1 LVYVLKEGVK
11 KLAILESYIK
21 YFGIAIC
28 TFYVYFK
35 ILKQECTKKDIS
47 FYLLV
52 TSSFPVLTCEILFN
66 LKTFIIPTQILI
78 SLIYFALHTKA
89 KLSLSITTT
98 MISFGISYI
107 FYYVAV
113 FVIGAIF
120 SFNGV
125 KYTYVNNIYA
135 KLCVA
140 GIQYLLSYLLFK
152 IRRLKS
158 GMPFL
163 INKADGRIGL
173 LISFA
178 LIACFICSSNAGSPT
193 SYLFT
198 IPILFVVLGSVGIF
212 VWWKNRLTKNYLKKL
227 KNNEFQ
233 ELQNALQ
240 KQKEEIRRLKQHNDA
255 LAKIIHKDNK
265 LIPTMELA
273 VREYLG
279 QRNSPDAL
287 GMQQKGHALLKELQ
301 AISSERSGVIKD
313 YQHCHVK
320 VPTTGVFPIDSLL
333 QYMCCKAQAAGI
345 QLKLT
350 LLASMKY
357 LTENIIPSSDLRT
370 ILADL
375 IENAVIAIKSS
386 NSSNKKILVSLGII
400 NQFYEMDIYDS
411 GIPFESETIRHLGQ
425 KNNTTHADAGGS
437 GIGLVTVLEIL
448 ERYNASFCIEQIQ
461 NTHNIF
467 TKKISIKFD
476 NFNERI
482 FKTDNNELVH
492 ILPAA
497 HYSNVNFENS
507 KQ

>member
-1 LVYVLKEGVK
+1 MI
-11 KLAILESYIK
+11 ASYMK
-21 YFGIAIC
+21 YFGIIISS
-28 TFYVYFK
+28 YYIYRK
-35 ILKQECTKKDIS
+35 ILNIKRNKNIV
-47 FYLLV
+47 LLN
-52 TSSFPVLTCEILFN
+52 LTCSAIFSALMYIVF
-66 LKTFIIPTQILI
+66 LKCKFLIIPLLILLSFVYLKWIYKTRLALSFTTTLI
-78 SLIYFALHTKA
+78 S
-89 KLSLSITTT
+89 
-98 MISFGISYI
+98 ISISYI
-107 FYYVAV
+107 FNYISA
-113 FVIGAIF
+113 IAMAAIF
-120 SFNGV
+120 GFGHVKFSVSTERLSSF
-125 KYTYVNNIYA
+125 
-135 KLCVA
+135 CVT
-140 GIQYLLSYLLFK
+140 ILQLLFVYLLFK

-163 INKADGRIGL
+163 INKGDDKIGL

-198 IPILFVVLGSVGIF
+198 IPIIFVVLGSVGIF

-233 ELQNALQ
+233 QIQNALQ
-240 KQKEEIRRLKQHNDA
+240 NQKTEIERLKQHNDA
-255 LAKIIHKDNK
+255 MSKIIHKDNK

-273 VREYLG
+273 VREYLA
-279 QRNSPDAL
+279 QSDLQNEL
-287 GMQQKGHALLKELQ
+287 EMQQKGHALLKELQ

-320 VPTTGVFPIDSLL
+320 VTTTGVFPIDSLL

-507 KQ
+507 KQRLIS

>member
-1 LVYVLKEGVK
+1 
-11 KLAILESYIK
+11 
-21 YFGIAIC
+21 
-28 TFYVYFK
+28 
-35 ILKQECTKKDIS
+35 
-47 FYLLV
+47 
-52 TSSFPVLTCEILFN
+52 
-66 LKTFIIPTQILI
+66 
-78 SLIYFALHTKA
+78 
-89 KLSLSITTT
+89 
-98 MISFGISYI
+98 
-107 FYYVAV
+107 
-113 FVIGAIF
+113 
-120 SFNGV
+120 
-125 KYTYVNNIYA
+125 
-135 KLCVA
+135 
-140 GIQYLLSYLLFK
+140 
-152 IRRLKS
+152 
-158 GMPFL
+158 
-163 INKADGRIGL
+163 
-173 LISFA
+173 
-178 LIACFICSSNAGSPT
+178 
-193 SYLFT
+193 
-198 IPILFVVLGSVGIF
+198 
-212 VWWKNRLTKNYLKKL
+212 
-227 KNNEFQ
+227 
-233 ELQNALQ
+233 
-240 KQKEEIRRLKQHNDA
+240 
-255 LAKIIHKDNK
+255 
-265 LIPTMELA
+265 
-273 VREYLG
+273 
-279 QRNSPDAL
+279 
-287 GMQQKGHALLKELQ
+287 
-301 AISSERSGVIKD
+301 
-313 YQHCHVK
+313 
-320 VPTTGVFPIDSLL
+320 TTGVFPIDSLL

-507 KQ
+507 KQRLIS